1 MKATEISKSLMQD
14 DSKMKQ
20 FEELTV
26 SGLTQL
32 IERELSTVCSDEHE
46 LAAEREIILEHLTG
60 KRREARW
67 AEPDVLLDAAV
78 ASAASSILARRK
90 NREPLQYILEETYF
104 YGLRF
109 EIKRGVLI
117 PRADTETLVE
127 LVLKNCRSKSNAL
140 IGEIG
145 SGSGNIAIS
154 LLKNLPEAQVWACD
168 LSERAQEMTLQNAN
182 LHGVSERLQ
191 FQLCDWKVWLQDL
204 PGQLDCLVS
213 NPPYIAAELEPSL
226 EAEVRLYEPRLAL
239 FGTGS
244 DGLGFY
250 REFAERAQASLIPL
264 APIFLELGFGQSA
277 PVSEVFAKQGWSDI
291 SLHKDLNGI
300 ERVLS
305 ARRPK

>member
-1 MKATEISKSLMQD
+1 MQD
-14 DSKMKQ
+14 DSIMSQ

-26 SGLTQL
+26 IGLTLL
-32 IERELSTVCSDEHE
+32 IERELSTVGLDEHE

-60 KRREARW
+60 KRREARLR
-67 AEPDVLLDAAV
+67 EPDGVLDAAI
-78 ASAASSILARRK
+78 ARKADSILARRK
-90 NREPLQYILEETYF
+90 KREPLQYILEETYF

-109 EIKRGVLI
+109 ELKHGVLI

-127 LVLKNCRSKSNAL
+127 LVLKNYTAQSATL

-145 SGSGNIAIS
+145 TGSGIIAVS
-154 LLKNLPEAQVWACD
+154 LLKNLPGARIWACD
-168 LSERAQEMTLQNAN
+168 LSERAEEITLKNAN

-191 FQLCDWKVWLQDL
+191 FQLCDWKVWLQNL
-204 PGQLDCLVS
+204 SGKLDCLVS
-213 NPPYIAAELEPSL
+213 NPPYIAAALESSL

-239 FGTGS
+239 FGTGA

-250 REFAERAQASLIPL
+250 REFAELAPLSLHPS
-264 APIFLELGFGQSA
+264 APIFLELGFGQSS
-277 PVSEVFAKQGWSDI
+277 PVSEIFAKQGWNDI
-291 SLHKDLNGI
+291 SLHKDMNGI